1 METVENKYITVAY
14 KLYAIEDGEK
24 DFTEEATAE
33 HPFQFISGLGLTL
46 ESFEDQVKDLK
57 AGDKFD
63 FTIACADAYGDFDEE
78 HVIDLPKQIFEV
90 DGKFD
95 SERIVAGN
103 VVPLMT
109 SEGQRINGTLQ
120 EIKADVVVMD
130 MNHPLAGC
138 DLNFVGEVIESR
150 PATNEELAEIARM
163 MSGGGCSCG
172 CDSCGDG
179 CGDGWRN
186 STLHSTR
193 DGTTLREFGVT
204 FAIPIVARPSGAI
217 ENYQLFC
224 QFFPVIISSTNLSVS
239 FIPFDPIL
247 VRLRIL

>member
-46 ESFEDQVKDLK
+46 ESFEDQVKSLK

-95 SERIVAGN
+95 NERIVAGN

-109 SEGQRINGTLQ
+109 SEGQRINGTVQ

-130 MNHPLAGC
+130 M
-138 DLNFVGEVIESR
+138 NFVGEVIESR

-172 CDSCGDG
+172 CDSCGDDCGDG
-179 CGDGWRN
+179 CGDHDHEGCGCGCN
-186 STLHSTR
+186 H
-193 DGTTLREFGVT
+193 
-204 FAIPIVARPSGAI
+204 
-217 ENYQLFC
+217 
-224 QFFPVIISSTNLSVS
+224 
-239 FIPFDPIL
+239 
-247 VRLRIL
+247 